1 MILSATISGT
11 SIASFATAFGASVGI
26 ASPGFSF
33 AFTLALGIF
42 KKTIK
47 NNRKWKEEEAQEIFF
62 SYMD

>member
-11 SIASFATAFGASVGI
+11 SIASFATAFGVSVGI

-33 AFTLALGIF
+33 AFTLAPGIL

-47 NNRKWKEEEAQEIFF
+47 NNRKWKEEAQENFF
-62 SYMD
+62 INMD

>member
-47 NNRKWKEEEAQEIFF
+47 NKRKWKEEAQEIFF

>member
-42 KKTIK
+42 KKLLKTTGK
-47 NNRKWKEEEAQEIFF
+47 KKKKHKKIFLAT
-62 SYMD
+62 

>member
-33 AFTLALGIF
+33 AFTLDLGIF

-47 NNRKWKEEEAQEIFF
+47 NKKWKEEAQENFV
-62 SYMD
+62 

>member
-33 AFTLALGIF
+33 VFTLALGIF

-47 NNRKWKEEEAQEIFF
+47 NNRKWKEEAQEIFF